1 MRRYSGEEIGGERMD
16 DVAIRLT
23 GLPEDVEAITEMLR
37 NSLEVV
43 EEEPGDRHPDCEYI
57 RYHLY
62 VRRPTSSKIGSQ
74 PAGDVVRGKQY

>member
-1 MRRYSGEEIGGERMD
+1 MD

-23 GLPEDVEAITEMLR
+23 GLPEDVEAIAAILR

-43 EEEPGDRHPDCEYI
+43 EEEPDSQHTDCEYI

-62 VRRPTSSKIGSQ
+62 VRRPTSSKIDAQ
-74 PAGDVVRGKQY
+74 TAGNVVRAKQGFGA